1 MACNKLY
8 SHELQS
14 QTKVVG
20 KVAQLNS
27 SPFNLQILSLLN
39 IPRPLFS
46 MLEYNRTITRT
57 DINILLNIGPGVG
70 GGGKKE
76 VKSSRLL
83 NTFDDDCSL
92 LRQHRGREGLEKARE
107 TGRLTNRPFRV
118 GCLEPL
124 FQK

>member
-39 IPRPLFS
+39 IPRPLFL
-46 MLEYNRTITRT
+46 MLGYNRTITRKG
-57 DINILLNIGPGVG
+57 INILLNIGPGVG

-76 VKSSRLL
+76 VKSSRLP
-83 NTFDDDCSL
+83 NTFGDDCSL
-92 LRQHRGREGLEKARE
+92 LRQNRGREGLEKARE
-107 TGRLTNRPFRV
+107 TIIW
-118 GCLEPL
+118 
-124 FQK
+124 